1 MKLKDKDTIPIKGV
15 IYTLNGEYEL
25 VGELGISGYLV
36 VKCPETGQC
45 FIIK

>member
-1 MKLKDKDTIPIKGV
+1 MKLKDRDTIPIKGV

-25 VGELGISGYLV
+25 VGELGISDYLV